1 MTNDIIPSNAEGS
14 SSNNPIDQARIV
26 HQAMQQIK
34 SVTGNAVKSAVLEGG
49 VLYQSRDEDNFS
61 LTANKIHYEE
71 NNGLSHLVQPTRDM
85 SPRDQLD
92 QLRQQTH
99 LNQTQ
104 RAFFTGQSQGNASK
118 IENQHNLLE
127 LDDED

>member
-1 MTNDIIPSNAEGS
+1 MPNDLIA
-14 SSNNPIDQARIV
+14 NNTDDPIEQARNL
-26 HQAMQQIK
+26 HQEMQQIK
-34 SVTGNAVKSAVLEGG
+34 RTTGSAVKFAVLEGG

-71 NNGLSHLVQPTRDM
+71 NNGLSHLVQPSKDM
-85 SPRDQLD
+85 SPRDQLE

-118 IENQHNLLE
+118 IENQSNLLE
-127 LDDED
+127 FDDED